1 MLKFAA
7 VKVMPL
13 SSNYVKATEKLKFL
27 QRDGTHSADY
37 DVCLSGRHLHPVICY
52 LVSNVII
59 TGHTA

>member
-27 QRDGTHSADY
+27 QRDGTHI
-37 DVCLSGRHLHPVICY
+37 L
-52 LVSNVII
+52 
-59 TGHTA
+59 